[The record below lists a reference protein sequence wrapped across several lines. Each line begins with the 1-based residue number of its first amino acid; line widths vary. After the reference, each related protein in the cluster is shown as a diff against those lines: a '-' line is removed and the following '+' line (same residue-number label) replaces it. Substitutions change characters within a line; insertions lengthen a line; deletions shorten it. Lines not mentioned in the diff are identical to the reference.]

1 MHPASRIKGLEVA
14 APGSVVEGAGVELGG
29 NVDIGDNVE
38 FGGCDVCCAAVWLED
53 DTGVEHMTQARQR
66 SQNCGSY
73 KFSKDMLKYQYSSN
87 TRQIQAV
94 QKQSKIA

>member
-53 DTGVEHMTQARQR
+53 DTGVEVGASTLCTAMI
-66 SQNCGSY
+66 
-73 KFSKDMLKYQYSSN
+73 KFTDSIERPSP
-87 TRQIQAV
+87 
-94 QKQSKIA
+94 